1 MLKQKGCCTMCNI
14 PFYAIRISCSNT
26 FYTRKDFIM
35 KIFKQLLILF
45 SVCLLSNYLVT
56 LLPFPF
62 PGSVLGMLLLLGLF
76 LTNVIKPESLK
87 EVAEFLLGNMAF
99 FFLPAGV
106 NILANYSVVQAYIFP
121 IVIICVLSTILT
133 FVATSVTV
141 LLVMKFIKK

>member
-1 MLKQKGCCTMCNI
+1 
-14 PFYAIRISCSNT
+14 
-26 FYTRKDFIM
+26 M